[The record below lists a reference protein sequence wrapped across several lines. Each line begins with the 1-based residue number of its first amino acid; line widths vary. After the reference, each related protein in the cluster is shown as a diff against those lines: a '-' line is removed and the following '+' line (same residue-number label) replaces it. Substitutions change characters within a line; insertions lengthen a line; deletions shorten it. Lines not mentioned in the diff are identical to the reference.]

1 MNNRYLN
8 RVLRTV
14 AAMFRGGA
22 RGSSPPWTGDEST
35 GTSLAPLASTSAGP
49 MRLER
54 LCRALTLPRTA
65 FVALMLVP
73 CTVFAQGSIEGRVM
87 ARTAGVAVSG
97 VRVIVVNTAL
107 VASTDANGHYLIR
120 NAPVGS
126 VQVRVLRVG
135 FLAVT
140 KSATVVANQATTLDF
155 IMDEAV
161 VRLQEMVTTAT
172 GRQRAVEIGNSV
184 ANLGDIAKKVETAP
198 VTSLSDIIVGKTP
211 GVSVLQ
217 GGMTGSTPVVKIR
230 GISSLSLSN
239 DPIYVIDGVRMNS
252 GNTSVGFT
260 GTRVSYLDQLDPN
273 EIQSVEI
280 VKGPSAATLYGT
292 DAANGVI
299 VITTKKGQAG
309 PTKWTWFGESGVV
322 DDKNNYPTQ
331 YADWGHDPTTL
342 GLKRCVLVTIG
353 QGTCVTDSTTSFNAL
368 RDPSTTP
375 LTLGNRKEVG
385 MNASGGTGVV
395 RFFVS
400 GDVQNEVG
408 PFQMPGFAQ
417 RTLDSMGT
425 KIRGEWLNPEAYQ
438 GENFRTNLSAA
449 LNPNFDLN
457 MNAGW
462 VNTNQ
467 RLPQADNN
475 IYSIYYSAYNGPGF
489 NYKSTAPAGSGLTYN
504 PTGSLGEN
512 KSGYGVYSPAQIFQY
527 VPESGTQRFI
537 GSSDANWRPLPW
549 MTNLGT
555 IGIDHAGRNDF
566 RVCRFGDCP
575 NSGTLRQGLVFDQ
588 QTNDRNLSA
597 KLVSTSSWH
606 ATASSL
612 FKTTFGFDYNNL
624 EEDFVQAN
632 GTLLPPG
639 GQNVN
644 QAAIKNASTQLQTV
658 NKTLGLYAQEELALR
673 DRLFL
678 TGAIRT
684 DQNSAF
690 GTNFQRVY
698 YPKASLSWLLS
709 DESFFRHPDFMSTF
723 RLRLAYGASGVQPGA
738 TTALQTYNAL
748 TTNLA
753 VNNSGSAAGADTP
766 GLVANALGNPA
777 LKPERSTE
785 FEGGFESQ
793 LFANRVDIDFT
804 AYSKKTSDA
813 LIAQPIAA
821 SAGPSNLTVT
831 RNLGSIQNNGVE
843 LSVTTTMID
852 RPNFNWQLTVG
863 GSHNSNKI
871 LSLGLNAQGKPNPTI
886 GTGITR
892 DSLGLSVNGFFAH
905 PYTYADKDGNGIITP
920 DEVKVDSSYAYYG
933 YSQPRDIVSIQNG
946 IDLFGRMLHLQALLD
961 YRGGATIFD
970 QSTSFY
976 CQNTST
982 CADVTLKGT
991 SLAKQARLVALRYE
1005 NPSTSAGYLQNGQFW
1020 RLREVSASVVLP
1032 TRFARSVRAQDAS
1045 LLLAGRNLHLWTNYS
1060 GVDPESN
1067 YSVGDVQTD
1076 FSTTAPR
1083 TYYIARINLH
1093 Y

>member
-1 MNNRYLN
+1 MNNRYLD
-8 RVLRTV
+8 RALHTIT
-14 AAMFRGGA
+14 AMFRGRDRCSSSLQRGFA
-22 RGSSPPWTGDEST
+22 RPRAM
-35 GTSLAPLASTSAGP
+35 LAALLLMPSA
-49 MRLER
+49 M
-54 LCRALTLPRTA
+54 
-65 FVALMLVP
+65 
-73 CTVFAQGSIEGRVM
+73 FAQGTITGLVT
-87 ARTAGVAVSG
+87 AQTAGVPVGG
-97 VRVIVVNTAL
+97 VRVTVVNTNLAATTGADGRY
-107 VASTDANGHYLIR
+107 VIR
-120 NAPVGS
+120 NVPVG
-126 VQVRVLRVG
+126 QANVRALRVG
-135 FLAVT
+135 FLAQT
-140 KSATVVANQATTLDF
+140 KPASVVAGQPTTLDF
-155 IMDEAV
+155 IMVEAV

-172 GRQRAVEIGNSV
+172 GPQRRIEIGNSV

-198 VTSLSDIIVGKTP
+198 VTSLSDLIVGKAP

-217 GGMTGSTPVVKIR
+217 GSMTGSTPVVKIR
-230 GISSLSLSN
+230 GLNSLSLNN

-252 GNTSVGFT
+252 GNTSVGYT

-309 PTKWTWFGESGVV
+309 PTKWTWFGETGVV
-322 DDKNNYPTQ
+322 DDRNNYPTQ
-331 YADWGHDPTTL
+331 YADWGHDPTTQA
-342 GLKRCVLVTIG
+342 LKRCVLVTVG

-368 RDPSTTP
+368 RAPVTTP
-375 LTLGNRKEVG
+375 LRLGNRKEVG
-385 MNASGGTGVV
+385 GNAAGGTSAV

-400 GDVQNEVG
+400 GDVQNEIG
-408 PFQMPGFAQ
+408 PFQMPTFAQ
-417 RTLDSMGT
+417 RTLDSMQT
-425 KIRGEWLNPEAYQ
+425 KVLGEWLNPEAYQ
-438 GENFRTNLSAA
+438 SENFRTNVSAA

-457 MNAGW
+457 VNAGW

-467 RLPQADNN
+467 RLPQVDNN

-489 NYKSTAPAGSGLTYN
+489 NYKSTAPAASGLAYN
-504 PTGSLGEN
+504 PIGSLGEN
-512 KSGYGVYSPAQIFQY
+512 RAGYGVYSPAQIFQY

-537 GSSDANWRPLPW
+537 GSADANWRPLSW

-555 IGIDHAGRNDF
+555 IGLDHAGRNDF
-566 RVCRFGDCP
+566 RLCRVGACP

-606 ATASSL
+606 ATSWSL
-612 FKTTFGFDYNNL
+612 LKTTFGFDYNNL

-632 GTLLPPG
+632 GSLLPPG

-644 QAAIKNASTQLQTV
+644 QAAIKSASTQLQTV
-658 NKTLGLYAQEELALR
+658 NKTLGLYAQEEVALR

-709 DESFFRHPDFMSTF
+709 DESFFRHPAFVNTF
-723 RLRLAYGASGVQPGA
+723 RLRMAYGASGVQPGA
-738 TTALQTYNAL
+738 TTALATFNAL
-748 TTNLA
+748 TANVVA
-753 VNNSGSAAGADTP
+753 NSAGSATNAADTP
-766 GLVANALGNPA
+766 GLVAAALGNPA
-777 LKPERSTE
+777 LKPERSGE

-793 LFANRVDIDFT
+793 LFSNRMDVDFT
-804 AYSKKTSDA
+804 YYNKKTQDA

-821 SAGPSNLTVT
+821 SAGAPGVPGNTNLTIT
-831 RNLGSIQNNGVE
+831 RNLGSVQNTGLE
-843 LSVTTTMID
+843 LQITTTLVD
-852 RPNFNWQLTVG
+852 KPNFAWELTLG
-863 GSHNSNKI
+863 GSHNTNKI
-871 LSLGLNAQGKPNPTI
+871 LSLGLDANGKPNPTI
-886 GTGITR
+886 GTGTTR

-905 PYTYADKDGNGIITP
+905 PYTYADKNHDGIITP
-920 DEVKVDSSYAYYG
+920 DEVTVSSTYAYYG

-961 YRGGATIFD
+961 YRGGATLYD

-976 CQNTST
+976 CLNTNT
-982 CADVTLKGT
+982 CSDVTLKGT
-991 SLAKQARLVALRYE
+991 SLAAQAALVAYRYATAP
-1005 NPSTSAGYLQNGQFW
+1005 NPTTAAGYLENGQFW
-1020 RLREVSASVVLP
+1020 RLREVSASITLP
-1032 TRFARSVRAQDAS
+1032 SKFASSIHAQDAS
-1045 LLLAGRNLHLWTNYS
+1045 LLLAGRNLHIWTKYT

-1067 YSVGDVQTD
+1067 YSTGDIQTD

-1083 TYYIARINLH
+1083 TYFIARINLH